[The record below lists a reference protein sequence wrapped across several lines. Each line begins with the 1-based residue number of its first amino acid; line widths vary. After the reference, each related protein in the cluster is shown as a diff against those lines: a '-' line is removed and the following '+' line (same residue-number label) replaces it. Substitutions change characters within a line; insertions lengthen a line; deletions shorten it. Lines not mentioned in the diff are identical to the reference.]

1 MQGTYKA
8 IIADT
13 SCLILLDKI
22 DAVSILRKLFGTIT
36 TSVEIAREFGKPLP
50 EWVEIRSAQD
60 HNFQKAMFL
69 EVDLGEASAITLAT
83 EMAPSLLII
92 DDLKGRKL
100 AHRLQLNYTGT
111 LGILLKAKKEAVIPA
126 LRPYFEKIQ
135 ATNFRISPKLFGDI
149 LKAAGE

>member
-36 TSVEIAREFGKPLP
+36 TSVEIAQEFGKPLP
-50 EWVEIRSAQD
+50 EW
-60 HNFQKAMFL
+60 
-69 EVDLGEASAITLAT
+69 
-83 EMAPSLLII
+83 
-92 DDLKGRKL
+92 
-100 AHRLQLNYTGT
+100 
-111 LGILLKAKKEAVIPA
+111 
-126 LRPYFEKIQ
+126 